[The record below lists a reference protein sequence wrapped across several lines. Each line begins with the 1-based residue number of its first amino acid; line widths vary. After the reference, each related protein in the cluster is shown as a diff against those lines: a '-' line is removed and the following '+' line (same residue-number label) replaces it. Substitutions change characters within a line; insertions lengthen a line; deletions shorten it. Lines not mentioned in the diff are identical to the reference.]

1 MTVSINLKGEKEE
14 ETECFLMLVITTC
27 MNMTR
32 LGNDDPVLQLWIAFD
47 DLSELLIVSNE

>member
-1 MTVSINLKGEKEE
+1 VTVSINLKGEKEE